1 MKQISPFPYISG
13 HVRRY
18 LLEHPDVVEALGGG
32 RIGTGPVP
40 SPLRD
45 IYVRVSV
52 TGQSGSTPRR
62 RQLIVQVTPW
72 LPADPGGAVDDPMVR
87 IWNVATVIGQALSLA
102 RNEIIDS
109 STAWSAEW
117 IEGPTELYDEQR
129 GADAALLF
137 TPVAF
142 NVTVSH
148 KNT

>member
-18 LLEHPDVVEALGGG
+18 LLDHPDVVEALGDG

-72 LPADPGGAVDDPMVR
+72 LPADPGDAAGDPMIRV
-87 IWNVATVIGQALSLA
+87 WNVATVIGQALSLA
-102 RNEIIDS
+102 RNEVIDAA
-109 STAWSAEW
+109 TAWSAEW
-117 IEGPTELYDEQR
+117 IEGPTELYDEER

-137 TPVAF
+137 TPVSF

-148 KNT
+148 KN